1 MRGFVITSETSVLRK
16 NLNNYQQAKACWYMT
31 VKLRGRK
38 GKEMHGG
45 ENEGKEMHGK

>member
-1 MRGFVITSETSVLRK
+1 M
-16 NLNNYQQAKACWYMT
+16 QAKACWYMT

-45 ENEGKEMHGK
+45 ENEGKEMHGKRKKGQGN